1 MAEIS
6 SLDLHYLIKEMNL
19 LEGARVDKIVQPSQN
34 EVVFQF
40 YASGKGKKMLRIAL
54 PSLFYMASIKPSTPE
69 KIFGF
74 CSALRKYLSNA
85 RLEKI
90 EQVGSERIAK
100 LLFKAKESEYL
111 LFAELFSKGNM
122 ILCRKDMAIIVP
134 VVSYKTK
141 EREIK
146 AGAKYNYP
154 RKDVDFFKL
163 TLNDMKKMFGNK
175 EMISKTLAVQFG
187 FGGVYAKELCLIA
200 GIEPN
205 SKEIDENEI
214 KALLKSIKSI
224 TSKKISP
231 VVYYSN
237 SKIKD
242 IKPFE
247 LEIYKGLRK
256 EGKATFSSAVEFA
269 AGIEAPKK
277 ITKSQKELAR
287 LQKIISMQESKIN
300 ELGKSAEENTR
311 KGELIY
317 EKYQLLGKVLEEI
330 KKARKTHSWKEI
342 KEKLKSHKLIKDVN
356 VKTGEIVVEV

>member
-1 MAEIS
+1 MK
-6 SLDLHYLIKEMNL
+6 L
-19 LEGARVDKIVQPSQN
+19 
-34 EVVFQF
+34 
-40 YASGKGKKMLRIAL
+40 
-54 PSLFYMASIKPSTPE
+54 KPEQSTITQE
-69 KIFGF
+69 NI
-74 CSALRKYLSNA
+74 N
-85 RLEKI
+85 
-90 EQVGSERIAK
+90 
-100 LLFKAKESEYL
+100 
-111 LFAELFSKGNM
+111 
-122 ILCRKDMAIIVP
+122 
-134 VVSYKTK
+134 
-141 EREIK
+141 
-146 AGAKYNYP
+146 
-154 RKDVDFFKL
+154 FFKL
-163 TLNDMKKMFGNK
+163 GLDDIKKMFGNK

-205 SKEIDENEI
+205 SKEIDENEM

-224 TSKKISP
+224 TSRKISP